1 MILTLRNEA
10 NISPS
15 DIHPRA
21 KPREGGRVGGRE
33 GFRGDAVGQHATR
46 QPGKEEWQ
54 EMCKTCAEVGN
65 KFFLP
70 RARFDQAEILCHLG
84 HP

>member
-21 KPREGGRVGGRE
+21 KPREGGRERGRE
-33 GFRGDAVGQHATR
+33 GGVSRVRGRVGQHATR
-46 QPGKEEWQ
+46 QTGKKEWQ

-65 KFFLP
+65 KFFF
-70 RARFDQAEILCHLG
+70 AKSQV
-84 HP
+84 

>member
-21 KPREGGRVGGRE
+21 KPREGGGRE
-33 GFRGDAVGQHATR
+33 GARERGREGGVSRVRGRVGQHATR
-46 QPGKEEWQ
+46 QTGKEEWQ

-65 KFFLP
+65 KFFF
-70 RARFDQAEILCHLG
+70 AKSQV
-84 HP
+84 